1 MGGGQGK
8 VADGHAHIE
17 ACDHSPIFACFDKL
31 EDAAEA
37 ASCKEEVAG
46 FFTRKTVKEGASIF
60 AKGGVGRRDLLI
72 VERGGLRMVSCHGE
86 KGKKE
91 LLARPVIKTVGENE
105 MMGMME
111 LVREVETDIDPVT
124 GDYPTDVVAESKC
137 QLLVLTQETY
147 ANELKGKG
155 SKASAM
161 FCDNLDSITRASVVA
176 WLHKVKLFKQLG
188 PSNLEMLSEVA
199 HFRSLAVGNEVLKQ
213 GETVTRLQV
222 VLSGSLDVMC
232 ESQDPGAAPGTQI
245 VVGHLGAGDFFGESS
260 ILGREDEHHGANHLA
275 STASLRTTSESLFI
289 YFHADE
295 MRKVFLEVPEILE
308 SIDKFVKDRL
318 TGQLL
323 AMHLSLFDSM
333 NQASIALFTSA
344 LTVQSYHEGDVVFE
358 KDSHGID
365 FYVLVQGAV
374 SIEDGEDVHVTLDHK
389 GAYFGEVALL
399 RAEPRAAT
407 VAAKGNTTIACIP
420 GETFRTLCLTSPSVA
435 AEFEIKALGAKA
447 SIGAL
452 LTHPRTAP
460 LLKKTL
466 DDEFASENYRFWL
479 EAEDYKSNH
488 AMGGDPKEL
497 WAQVDKIYATYV
509 TTTTDEQINLSG
521 KATKILKKY
530 FEEAA
535 KPGGRDA
542 PPARD
547 VFDGSEKCV
556 NNNLKGNV
564 QRFCKTQG
572 YVDFIAELAVYTPR
586 KDQKR

>member
-31 EDAAEA
+31 GDAAEA

-111 LVREVETDIDPVT
+111 LVREVETDIDPAT

-137 QLLVLTQETY
+137 QLL
-147 ANELKGKG
+147 
-155 SKASAM
+155 
-161 FCDNLDSITRASVVA
+161 
-176 WLHKVKLFKQLG
+176 VKLFKQLG

-374 SIEDGEDVHVTLDHK
+374 SIDDGEDVHVTLDHK

-479 EAEDYKSNH
+479 DAEDYKSNH
-488 AMGGDPKEL
+488 AMGGDPKDL

-530 FEEAA
+530 FDEAA

>member
-1 MGGGQGK
+1 
-8 VADGHAHIE
+8 
-17 ACDHSPIFACFDKL
+17 
-31 EDAAEA
+31 
-37 ASCKEEVAG
+37 
-46 FFTRKTVKEGASIF
+46 
-60 AKGGVGRRDLLI
+60 
-72 VERGGLRMVSCHGE
+72 MVSCHGE

-111 LVREVETDIDPVT
+111 LVREVETDIDPAT

-161 FCDNLDSITRASVVA
+161 FCDNLDSITRASASVVA

-344 LTVQSYHEGDVVFE
+344 LTVQSYREGDVVFE

-374 SIEDGEDVHVTLDHK
+374 SIDDGEDVH
-389 GAYFGEVALL
+389 
-399 RAEPRAAT
+399 
-407 VAAKGNTTIACIP
+407 
-420 GETFRTLCLTSPSVA
+420 
-435 AEFEIKALGAKA
+435 
-447 SIGAL
+447 
-452 LTHPRTAP
+452 
-460 LLKKTL
+460 
-466 DDEFASENYRFWL
+466 FASENYRFWL
-479 EAEDYKSNH
+479 DAEDYKSNH
-488 AMGGDPKEL
+488 AMGGDPKDL

-530 FEEAA
+530 FDEAA

-586 KDQKR
+586 KDQKTIGARRRLCSSAPR

>member
-46 FFTRKTVKEGASIF
+46 FFTRKT
-60 AKGGVGRRDLLI
+60 
-72 VERGGLRMVSCHGE
+72 
-86 KGKKE
+86 GKKE

-111 LVREVETDIDPVT
+111 LVRE
-124 GDYPTDVVAESKC
+124 
-137 QLLVLTQETY
+137 ETY

-222 VLSGSLDVMC
+222 VLSGSLDV
-232 ESQDPGAAPGTQI
+232 I
-245 VVGHLGAGDFFGESS
+245 R
-260 ILGREDEHHGANHLA
+260 IR
-275 STASLRTTSESLFI
+275 
-289 YFHADE
+289 
-295 MRKVFLEVPEILE
+295 
-308 SIDKFVKDRL
+308 
-318 TGQLL
+318 
-323 AMHLSLFDSM
+323 
-333 NQASIALFTSA
+333 
-344 LTVQSYHEGDVVFE
+344 EGDVVFE

-374 SIEDGEDVHVTLDHK
+374 SIDDGEDVHVTLDHK
-389 GAYFGEVALL
+389 G
-399 RAEPRAAT
+399 
-407 VAAKGNTTIACIP
+407 GNTTIACIP

-452 LTHPRTAP
+452 LTRSDRAAAE
-460 LLKKTL
+460 KTL

-479 EAEDYKSNH
+479 DAEDYKSNH
-488 AMGGDPKEL
+488 AMGGDPKDL

-509 TTTTDEQINLSG
+509 TTTTTDEQINLSG

-530 FEEAA
+530 FDERRPSRAA
-535 KPGGRDA
+535 ATRRRPATSSTA
-542 PPARD
+542 PRSA
-547 VFDGSEKCV
+547 S
-556 NNNLKGNV
+556 
-564 QRFCKTQG
+564 T
-572 YVDFIAELAVYTPR
+572 TT
-586 KDQKR
+586 